1 VARKDSTSGGSA
13 PRDSS
18 ARDRASRE
26 RALAKTVIASNRRA
40 FHDYLIEA
48 KVEAGLVLRGSEVKS
63 LRQNGAT
70 ITEGYAK
77 LEGDE
82 LWLHGVHVPPL
93 KQASYLGHEPTRKR
107 KCLVHRRELRKI
119 EDRLAVE
126 GTTLV
131 PLSLY
136 FKGVRAKVELGVG
149 RGRRKADRRE
159 HERELEDRRRIRA
172 ATGRGGRDRE

>member
-1 VARKDSTSGGSA
+1 VARKEPTS
-13 PRDSS
+13 PN
-18 ARDRASRE
+18 DRAAARH
-26 RALAKTVIASNRRA
+26 AKTLIASNRRA
-40 FHDYLIEA
+40 FHDYAIEA
-48 KVEAGLVLRGSEVKS
+48 KLEVGLVLRGSEVKS

-70 ITEGYAK
+70 IVEGYAK
-77 LEGDE
+77 VEQGE

-93 KQASYLGHEPTRKR
+93 KQASYLGHEPTRRR
-107 KCLVHRRELRKI
+107 KCLLHRRELRKL
-119 EDRLAVE
+119 EDRLAVD

-159 HERELEDRRRIRA
+159 REKELEARRTIRS
-172 ATGRGGRDRE
+172 ATARGGRSDE